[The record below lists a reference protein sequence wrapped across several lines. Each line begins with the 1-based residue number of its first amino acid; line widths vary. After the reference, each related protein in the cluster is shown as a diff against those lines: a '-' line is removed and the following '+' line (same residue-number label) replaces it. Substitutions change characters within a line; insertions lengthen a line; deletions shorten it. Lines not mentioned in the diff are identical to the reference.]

1 MPSTDPQS
9 TAARTAASVDNPPTH
24 PFQHS
29 TSLIEIIPEGI
40 DVEEESRL
48 YDELCEVSA
57 IAVHNMICCL
67 IALLQS
73 PVLDIT
79 SDMEYTPTLPRP
91 RTQRSKSR
99 SRPSS
104 VFSHDTDVTSI
115 WLADNSHNAGSHQGF
130 ARDVQIVGW
139 TSVGDKLGGAYI
151 VYDCAIFTKEGA
163 VVHTHKRYSAFAQ
176 LHAQLRTTLP
186 RQLQTLVPPLPPKS
200 PLSKFR
206 ATFLDRRR
214 RALQHWLASILL
226 HPDIGGCEMVRAWVM
241 E

>member
-1 MPSTDPQS
+1 
-9 TAARTAASVDNPPTH
+9 
-24 PFQHS
+24 
-29 TSLIEIIPEGI
+29 
-40 DVEEESRL
+40 
-48 YDELCEVSA
+48 
-57 IAVHNMICCL
+57 
-67 IALLQS
+67 
-73 PVLDIT
+73 
-79 SDMEYTPTLPRP
+79 MEYNPELPRP
-91 RTQRSKSR
+91 RVQRTKSR
-99 SRPSS
+99 SRPPS
-104 VFSHDTDVTSI
+104 VFSRDTDMTSI
-115 WLADNSHNAGSHQGF
+115 WLADNSHNTGTQRGF

-226 HPDIGGCEMVRAWVM
+226 HPDIGGCEMVRKWVM